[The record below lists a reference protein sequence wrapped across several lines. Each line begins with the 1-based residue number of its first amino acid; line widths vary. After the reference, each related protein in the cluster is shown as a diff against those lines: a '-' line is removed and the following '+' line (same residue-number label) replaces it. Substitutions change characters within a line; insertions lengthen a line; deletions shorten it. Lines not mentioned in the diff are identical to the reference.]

1 MGQLTIDV
9 KSLEDRR
16 VDRRWHV
23 LQPKPTLSKKKK
35 EEDEA
40 KKLGKLELAMRWK
53 HNPDRVIQLPEAV
66 HQDPAVLEAY
76 LGTDDEVSEAN
87 HAS

>member
-40 KKLGKLELAMRWK
+40 KKLGKLELAVRWSTT
-53 HNPDRVIQLPEAV
+53 LSA
-66 HQDPAVLEAY
+66 
-76 LGTDDEVSEAN
+76 
-87 HAS
+87 

>member
-35 EEDEA
+35 EEDAE
-40 KKLGKLELAMRWK
+40 KKLGKLELAVRWK
-53 HNPDRVIQLPEAV
+53 Q
-66 HQDPAVLEAY
+66 
-76 LGTDDEVSEAN
+76 
-87 HAS
+87 